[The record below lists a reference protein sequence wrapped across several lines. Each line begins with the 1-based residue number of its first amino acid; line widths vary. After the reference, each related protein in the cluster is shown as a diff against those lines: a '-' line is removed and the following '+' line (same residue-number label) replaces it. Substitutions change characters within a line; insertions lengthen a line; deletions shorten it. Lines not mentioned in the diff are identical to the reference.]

1 MAIYRKK
8 PNKKIA
14 IILMLAT
21 ISILMIATTQR
32 VIPIQSEQIKGKA
45 LTTSELEQKTQSG
58 NNQSTTNEQT
68 VENLEEN
75 KIIQTQN
82 VERTKKIKTKKVN
95 KEWRLMEIKAKNFA
109 TKLYVDKS
117 KKPNL
122 DVTKTRTSIEDKDKA
137 ENPQFVDQEGD
148 VINYS
153 IVITNK
159 SKAKTSENI
168 KLTDDHDVVVT
179 EVKIAGK
186 TIDIN
191 NRNNNIKAGD
201 DLLEGLTTK
210 GLKTNETIE
219 IQVKYTVT
227 KEDLATALAG
237 DKKIINTA
245 IATLEDEEYIGKD
258 NANGENKDKEGTDVK
273 NRYSYTVN
281 YYENGEL
288 AETTSEEAAEGA
300 DIKYSETREGFEF
313 IKTEGDKVVTSTGE
327 NILNV
332 YFGKPEITVQ
342 KTGTKTIN
350 AGNEIEYTITVKNSG
365 YISANRVIEDELKG
379 TKYIENSATIDN
391 QKAEPEISQKDTN
404 QLLSWNIEIGA
415 GSENQVAQK
424 TIKYRVKSENNA
436 FGEKI
441 ENTAEVKI
449 SKDSK
454 EIEDSSTTATN
465 VNEINVEYNEYKE
478 GQKGE
483 DLNII
488 FIVDNS
494 SSMNQTA
501 GTAYVNKEQWCPI
514 APSDREKTKI
524 ANAKKA
530 IANFIDK
537 QNGKNTDMRVITF
550 NTSSTEEKSDLKTLK
565 EKVDESQVRD
575 FMDGKYANINNEW
588 VSVVKASDGN
598 YYTYEYKTIKTGAVS
613 VGTNETSNA
622 SLKAA
627 VNDISIS
634 DEQGGL
640 GTNIVPAYNLIL
652 NNQSTYLSQTKKNI
666 IIVLA
671 DGEFNDSYNG
681 NKLTT
686 LKSKAQEIYSIG
698 FGTAY
703 NESSLKKVSTN
714 NTCYKATNSSTLLD
728 KFNEI
733 LSTATGNKQNKTTV
747 KGRVQFDEATNEIK
761 VSEDCPIKVT
771 YKTGNTEN
779 TLFECKSE
787 SDFEKYGLTLSANK
801 KVITWD
807 AKKYVANQNKPVP
820 TTEIKIVYYIK
831 SNV

>member
-1 MAIYRKK
+1 MAIYTKK
-8 PNKKIA
+8 PNRKIA
-14 IILMLAT
+14 IILTLAI
-21 ISILMIATTQR
+21 ISLLIIALTQR
-32 VIPIQSEQIKGKA
+32 VTPIQSEQIKEKA
-45 LTTSELEQKTQSG
+45 LTTSEVEQKTQSS
-58 NNQSTTNEQT
+58 NNQSTSNEQT
-68 VENLEEN
+68 VDNIEGN

-82 VERTKKIKTKKVN
+82 VEKTKKIKTKKIN

-109 TKLYVDKS
+109 AKLYVDKS

-122 DVTKTRTSIEDKDKA
+122 EVTKIRTSIEDKDQA

-148 VINYS
+148 IINYS

-159 SKAKTSENI
+159 SKSKTTENI
-168 KLTDDHDVVVT
+168 KLTDDHDIVIT
-179 EVKIAGK
+179 EIKIAGK
-186 TIDIN
+186 TIDIS
-191 NRNNNIKAGD
+191 NRNNTIKAGE

-219 IQVKYTVT
+219 IKVKYTVNKEELT
-227 KEDLATALAG
+227 KALAG

-245 IATLEDEEYIGKD
+245 TATLEDEEYIGKD
-258 NANGENKDKEGTDVK
+258 DANGENKNEEGTEVK
-273 NRYSYTVN
+273 NRYAYTVN

-288 AETTSEEAAEGA
+288 AETTSKEAPEGV
-300 DIKYSETREGFEF
+300 DIKYNEKRDGFEF
-313 IKTEGDKVVTSTGE
+313 IKTEGDKVVTSTGP

-342 KTGTKTIN
+342 KTGTKTIK
-350 AGNEIEYTITVKNSG
+350 AGNEIEYIITVKNSG
-365 YISANRVIEDELKG
+365 YISAKRVIEDELKG
-379 TKYIENSATIDN
+379 TKYIENSATVDN
-391 QKAEPEISQKDTN
+391 QKIEPEITEKNTN

-415 GSENQVAQK
+415 GSKTQATQK
-424 TIKYRVKSENNA
+424 TIKYRVKTENNT

-454 EIEDSSTTATN
+454 EIENSATTTTN

-501 GTAYVNKEQWCPI
+501 GTAYVNKDQWCPI
-514 APSDREKTKI
+514 APNDREKTKI
-524 ANAKKA
+524 YNAKKA
-530 IANFIDK
+530 ITNFIDNQK
-537 QNGKNTDMRVITF
+537 GKNTDMRVITF

-575 FMDGKYANINNEW
+575 FADGKYANINNEW
-588 VSVVKASDGN
+588 VRVVKASDGN

-613 VGTNETSNA
+613 VGTNEISNA

-652 NNQSTYLSQTKKNI
+652 NNQSTYLSKTKKNI

-686 LKSKAQEIYSIG
+686 LKSKVQEIYSIG

-733 LSTATGNKQNKTTV
+733 LSTATGNKQNKTTING
-747 KGRVQFDEATNEIK
+747 KVQFDEATNQIK
-761 VSEDCPIKVT
+761 ISEDCPLKAT
-771 YKTGNTEN
+771 YKTGKTEN
-779 TLFECKSE
+779 TLFECKTE
-787 SDFEKYGLTLSANK
+787 NDLEKYGVTLSSDK

-807 AKKYVANQNKPVP
+807 AKKYVANQNKPIP
-820 TTEIKIVYYIK
+820 TTEIKMVYYIK
-831 SNV
+831 SK

>member
-1 MAIYRKK
+1 MAIYTKK
-8 PNKKIA
+8 PNRKIA
-14 IILMLAT
+14 IILTLAI
-21 ISILMIATTQR
+21 ISLLIIALTQR
-32 VIPIQSEQIKGKA
+32 VTPIQSEQIKEKA
-45 LTTSELEQKTQSG
+45 LTTSEIEQKTQSG
-58 NNQSTTNEQT
+58 NNQSTSNEQT
-68 VENLEEN
+68 VDNIEEN

-82 VERTKKIKTKKVN
+82 IKKTKKIKTKKIN

-109 TKLYVDKS
+109 AKLYVDKS

-122 DVTKTRTSIEDKDKA
+122 EVTKIRTSIEDKDQA

-148 VINYS
+148 IINYS

-159 SKAKTSENI
+159 SKSKTTENI
-168 KLTDDHDVVVT
+168 KLTDDHDIVVT
-179 EVKIAGK
+179 EIKIAGK
-186 TIDIN
+186 TIDIS
-191 NRNNNIKAGD
+191 NRNNTIKAGK

-219 IQVKYTVT
+219 IKVKYTVNKEELT
-227 KEDLATALAG
+227 KALAG

-245 IATLEDEEYIGKD
+245 TATLEDEEYIGKD
-258 NANGENKDKEGTDVK
+258 DANGENKNEEGTEV
-273 NRYSYTVN
+273 
-281 YYENGEL
+281 
-288 AETTSEEAAEGA
+288 
-300 DIKYSETREGFEF
+300 FERP
-313 IKTEGDKVVTSTGE
+313 K
-327 NILNV
+327 
-332 YFGKPEITVQ
+332 ITVQ

-365 YISANRVIEDELKG
+365 YISAKRVIEDELKG
-379 TKYIENSATIDN
+379 TKYIENSATVDN
-391 QKAEPEISQKDTN
+391 QKIEPEITEKNTN

-415 GSENQVAQK
+415 GSKTQATQK
-424 TIKYRVKSENNA
+424 TIKYRVKTENNT

-454 EIEDSSTTATN
+454 EIENSATTTTN

-501 GTAYVNKEQWCPI
+501 GTAYVNKDQWCPI
-514 APSDREKTKI
+514 APNDREKTKI
-524 ANAKKA
+524 YNAKKA
-530 IANFIDK
+530 ITNFIDNQK
-537 QNGKNTDMRVITF
+537 GKNTDMRVITF

-588 VSVVKASDGN
+588 VKVVKASDGN

-613 VGTNETSNA
+613 VGTNEKSND
-622 SLKAA
+622 SLKAD
-627 VNDISIS
+627 VNNISIS

-640 GTNIVPAYNLIL
+640 GTNVVPAYNLIL
-652 NNQSTYLSQTKKNI
+652 NNESTYLSKTKKNI

-686 LKSKAQEIYSIG
+686 LKSKVQEIYSIG
-698 FGTAY
+698 FGSAY

-714 NTCYKATNSSTLLD
+714 NTCYKATNFSNLLD

-733 LSTATGNKQNKTTV
+733 LSAATGNKQNKTTTNG
-747 KGRVQFDEATNEIK
+747 KVQFDEATNQIK
-761 VSEDCPIKVT
+761 ISKDCPLKAT
-771 YKTGNTEN
+771 YKTGKTEN
-779 TLFECKSE
+779 TLFECKTE
-787 SDFEKYGLTLSANK
+787 NDLEKYGVTLSSDK

-807 AKKYVANQNKPVP
+807 AKKYVANQNKPIP
-820 TTEIKIVYYIK
+820 TTEIKMVYYIK
-831 SNV
+831 SK